1 MVASGDDDGVERVV
15 GAGDPQGVGRF
26 RFWFAEGRWEWS
38 DEVARMHGYAPGQ
51 IEPTTELLLE
61 HKHPDDRDRVEAT
74 IVTSVEDHAPFSS
87 RHRIVDTGGTVRD
100 VLVVSEPMLDAAGE
114 VIGTQGYY
122 VDLTDSVDRQRREL
136 FEEELPAVIERR
148 AAIEQAKGILMFVYR
163 ISAEQAFRVL
173 AWRSQETNVKL
184 QELAAQLV
192 GDLDT
197 MPPVPA
203 STRTR
208 LDHLLL
214 TLRHRDGDEQ

>member
-74 IVTSVEDHAPFSS
+74 LVTSVEDHAPFSS
-87 RHRIVDTGGTVRD
+87 RHRIVDTDGTVRD
-100 VLVVSEPMLDAAGE
+100 VLVVSEPMLDASGE

-122 VDLTDSVDRQRREL
+122 VDLTDSVDRQRRAL
-136 FEEELPAVIERR
+136 LDEELPAVIERR

-192 GDLDT
+192 GGLDT
-197 MPPVPA
+197 MPAVPA
-203 STRTR
+203 PTRTR

-214 TLRHRDGDEQ
+214 TLRQPDTDEE

>member
-1 MVASGDDDGVERVV
+1 MVAGGQDDDFDRVV

-26 RFWFAEGRWEWS
+26 RFWFADQRWEWS

-51 IEPTTELLLE
+51 IEPTTELLLS
-61 HKHPDDRDRVEAT
+61 HKHPEDRDRVEAT

-100 VLVVSEPMLDAAGE
+100 VLVVSEPMFDASGQA
-114 VIGTQGYY
+114 IGTQGYY
-122 VDLTDSVDRQRREL
+122 VDLTESVDRERRAL
-136 FEEELPAVIERR
+136 LEEELPAVIERR

-173 AWRSQETNVKL
+173 AWRSQETNVKVH
-184 QELAAQLV
+184 ELAAQLV
-192 GDLDT
+192 GDLDS

-203 STRTR
+203 PTRTR

-214 TLRHRDGDEQ
+214 TLHHRDVHEQ